1 MYIPSDNCNLGFIKR
16 ILWHICRSYSFKNSL
31 FKFYNYFSFVRSH
44 LEWCC
49 LIWIYIHQNKI
60 LPKNL
65 FKITFLFPLNLIS
78 INLPEVLIIILYSF
92 LIFYHIMKV
101 ECFYYLNVPIY
112 KLLLGSRSV
121 PRIFFFEGGLNIL
134 PFISKWK
141 LCFKFLWKPPDG
153 CW

>member
-16 ILWHICRSYSFKNSL
+16 ICRSYSFKNSI

-44 LEWCC
+44 LERCY

-65 FKITFLFPLNLIS
+65 FKIVFLFPLNLIF
-78 INLPEVLIIILYSF
+78 INLHTTLIIILYSF

-101 ECFYYLNVPIY
+101 ECFLLSKFPY

-121 PRIFFFEGGLNIL
+121 PRIFFFLRGVEHFTVYFMKIM
-134 PFISKWK
+134 F
-141 LCFKFLWKPPDG
+141 
-153 CW
+153 